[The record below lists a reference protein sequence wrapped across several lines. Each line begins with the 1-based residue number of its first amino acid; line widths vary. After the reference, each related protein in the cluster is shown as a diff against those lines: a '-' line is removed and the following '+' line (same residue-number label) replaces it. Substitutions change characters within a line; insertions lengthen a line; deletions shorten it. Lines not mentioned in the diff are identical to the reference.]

1 MAAGCLKHSLPGDV
15 NLVSRAEVKALAGG
29 SGAGR
34 VEAMSISRRGEV
46 LNRWVA
52 LARSAQAT
60 TTPHP
65 ASVQVAPSQESQP

>member
-1 MAAGCLKHSLPGDV
+1 
-15 NLVSRAEVKALAGG
+15 
-29 SGAGR
+29 
-34 VEAMSISRRGEV
+34 MSISRRGEV
-46 LNRWVA
+46 LNRGVA